1 MTTSHHTQDA
11 AASADAAPSA
21 AAAGAPFT
29 GAGLAT
35 QITVLSQRSIKAY
48 LGDKRQLITSL
59 MMPVI
64 MLLLFSQVFGS
75 IANTA
80 AFPPGVTYINYLVP
94 AIIVTTVMSAATSSG
109 VGLVSDLESG
119 VLNRFRSLPI
129 NLLAVPTARS
139 LAGIVRSTIQAVAII
154 ALAFVFLGFRP
165 AGGIPGLVAAIGVAV
180 VLGFGLAWIFLALG
194 ASFRHAETVQSISMV
209 VLFPLMFASSAY
221 VPVASLPTWL
231 QVIAKVNPL
240 TYAIDAS
247 RHFCLGQPSLSA
259 TLLSVLISCVVAA
272 IGMIWAARAFRKL

>member
-1 MTTSHHTQDA
+1 MTVTTTTAPATS
-11 AASADAAPSA
+11 
-21 AAAGAPFT
+21 AAAGAPYT
-29 GAGLAT
+29 GASLPT
-35 QITVLSQRSIKAY
+35 QIAVLSQRSIKAY
-48 LGDKRQLITSL
+48 VSDKRQLITSL

-80 AFPPGVTYINYLVP
+80 AFPPGVTYINFLVP

-119 VLNRFRSLPI
+119 VLNRFRALPI

-139 LAGIVRSTIQAVAII
+139 LAGIVRSTFQAIVII

-165 AGGIPGLVAAIGVAV
+165 AGGIPGLIAAIGVSV
-180 VLGFGLAWIFLALG
+180 VLGFGLSWIFLALG
-194 ASFRHAETVQSISMV
+194 ATFRHAETVQTVSMV
-209 VLFPLMFASSAY
+209 VMFPLMFASSAY

-247 RHFCLGQPSLSA
+247 RHFCLGQPSLNA
-259 TLLSVLISCVVAA
+259 TVLSLVISLAIA
-272 IGMIWAARAFRKL
+272 GIGMIWAARAFRKL